1 MHSPH
6 AEKIETVPAA
16 PSSRPLG
23 SVSVTLLPPR
33 SQQTRQPGSFENMN
47 ISEIKK
53 KKKSGCGGR
62 TRYIGLN
69 IYTEAIRN
77 CTARAPGRRRP
88 CAAAGQPG
96 LLL

>member
-53 KKKSGCGGR
+53 KKNQAAVG
-62 TRYIGLN
+62 
-69 IYTEAIRN
+69 EPAI
-77 CTARAPGRRRP
+77 
-88 CAAAGQPG
+88 
-96 LLL
+96 